1 VRFEGSL
8 RIAAPRE
15 AVFAFLDD
23 PTQVGHCGPGVES
36 VEVLDGERFRARA
49 RVGIGPIAA
58 TFALHGEVVERAPPN
73 RSVMKVRGHAPGS
86 ALDAVT
92 EMRLRAD
99 DDGTIMDWQ
108 AEVTIG
114 GTLASVGARL
124 IGSTADKLIAQT
136 FECIRARLEGSM
148 ASEDAGATAR

>member
-8 RIAAPRE
+8 RIAAQPE

-36 VEVLDGERFRARA
+36 VEVVDAERFKARA
-49 RVGIGPIAA
+49 KVGVGPVAA
-58 TFALHGEVVERAPPN
+58 RFDLHGQVVEREHPS

-86 ALDAVT
+86 ALDAVA
-92 EMRLRAD
+92 EMRLRPD
-99 DDGTIMDWQ
+99 GDGTLVDWH
-108 AEVTIG
+108 ADVTIG

-136 FECIRARLEGSM
+136 FACIQARLESP
-148 ASEDAGATAR
+148 ATSGEG